1 MRVIVVG
8 LGNQGK
14 KRQAV
19 AGDDVVATVDPVN
32 PRADYVSVL
41 DVPLDSFDAA
51 LVCTPDAP
59 KAETLEYLLS
69 RGKHSLVEKPLLGP
83 GRGTLERLAELA
95 RQRGVACYTA
105 YNHRFEPNI
114 VRLKEVLDSGVLGRV
129 YWTRFFYGNGT
140 AANVKGTWRD
150 QGLGVLADLGSHLL
164 DLVLFLLGPPVASFQ
179 VWGLYRHENR
189 AYDHVV
195 FGSSG
200 DVAIEAEASLVSWKN
215 TFAIDV
221 IGETGSAHVNG
232 LVKWGTSTLTVR
244 KRVFPSG
251 VPLEQ
256 VTVSD
261 GTDPTWEAEYQYFKT
276 LCVNGGNTIEKDAWI
291 ASTLET
297 MAGSTTEPAEGRKRQ
312 LV

>member
-1 MRVIVVG
+1 MRVIIVG

-14 KRQAV
+14 KRQTV
-19 AGDDVVATVDPVN
+19 AGRDVVATVDPAT
-32 PRADYVSVL
+32 PGADYVSVL

-51 LVCTPDAP
+51 LVCTPDAA

-69 RGKHSLVEKPLLGP
+69 RGKHSLVEKPLLGS

-114 VRLKEVLDSGVLGRV
+114 VRLKEALDSGALGRV
-129 YWTRFFYGNGT
+129 YWTRLFYGNGT

-164 DLVLFLLGPPVASFQ
+164 DLVLFLLGPSVAPFQ
-179 VWGLYRHENR
+179 VWGLYRHENH
-189 AYDHVV
+189 AYDHVA

-200 DVAIEAEASLVSWKN
+200 DVAIEAEASLLSWKN

-232 LVKWGTSTLTVR
+232 LMKWGTSTLTVR

-256 VTVSD
+256 VTASN
-261 GTDPTWEAEYQYFKT
+261 GPDPTWEAEYQHFKT
-276 LCVNGGNTIEKDAWI
+276 LCVSGGNTIEKDVWI
-291 ASTLET
+291 ASALE
-297 MAGSTTEPAEGRKRQ
+297 AIAASAAEPANGRKRR
-312 LV
+312 VV